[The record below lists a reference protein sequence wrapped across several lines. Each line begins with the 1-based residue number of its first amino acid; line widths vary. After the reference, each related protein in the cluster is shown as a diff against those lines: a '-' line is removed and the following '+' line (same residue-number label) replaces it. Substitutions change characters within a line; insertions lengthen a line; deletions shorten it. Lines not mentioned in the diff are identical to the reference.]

1 VIFYTHERNFGC
13 RIREFVY
20 RGLRTVTLENE
31 LLRAGLL
38 ADKGS
43 DVFELLYK
51 PKDVDFLWH
60 SPWGVRNPATFVPTT
75 HTAASSFLDF
85 YEGGWQDCFPTG
97 GNPCEYQGM
106 PFGAHGET
114 PTLPWD
120 YAITE
125 DSPEQVSIRFH
136 VRLSRTPFSI
146 EKDVTLRR
154 GVATLFFTERITNE
168 GRVSLPVMWGQHPAL
183 GAPFVES
190 GCRIDLPAARI
201 QCSDLTPVSRF
212 AEGSSAWPYAAG
224 RKGERIDLRNVPGIE
239 ADTTDTLK
247 LTDLAEGWY
256 AVRNERVGVGFG
268 MSWPLSVFPVLWF
281 WQAYGGAY
289 TAPWYGRTYVIALE
303 PFSTAQPT
311 VVDAMKDGTAR
322 TISPGETVTASWLST
337 GFEGSAAVAAIA
349 PDGRITRS

>member
-1 VIFYTHERNFGC
+1 MIFYTHERNYGC
-13 RIREFVY
+13 RLREVIY

-31 LLRAGLL
+31 LLRAGIL
-38 ADKGS
+38 ADKGA

-75 HTAASSFLDF
+75 HTAGSAFLDF

-97 GNPCEYQGM
+97 GNSCEFQGM

-114 PTLPWD
+114 PTLPWE
-120 YAITE
+120 YSVTE
-125 DSPEQVSIRFH
+125 DTPERIGVRFR
-136 VRLSRTPFSI
+136 VRLVRTPFFI
-146 EKDVTLRR
+146 EKEVSLAR
-154 GVATLFFTERITNE
+154 GTAVLSFTERITNE
-168 GRVSLPVMWGQHPAL
+168 GRVALPVMWGQHPAL
-183 GAPFVES
+183 GAPFIEP
-190 GCRIDLPAARI
+190 GCRIDLPAAQIRCV
-201 QCSDLTPVSRF
+201 QLTPVTRF

-224 RKGERIDLRNVPGIE
+224 RTGGRIDLRHVPGLE

-247 LTDLAEGWY
+247 LTDLADGWY
-256 AVRNERVGVGFG
+256 AVRNERLGVGFG
-268 MSWPLSVFPVLWF
+268 MSFPLSVFPVLWF

-289 TAPWYGRTYVIALE
+289 TAPWYGRTYLVALE

-311 VVDAMKDGTAR
+311 VVDAIKDGSAR
-322 TISPGETVTASWLST
+322 VVQPGESIEASWTAT

-349 PDGRITRS
+349 PDGRVTRA